1 MSEQQDRY
9 ELDHIEEEL
18 KELKSVFEII
28 NKQTVA
34 IEKLV
39 VEMKFM
45 REDHIKL
52 DLRIKELESKPIKQ
66 WDAIVSQIISIVIAA
81 VVGFILARIGL
92 K

>member
-1 MSEQQDRY
+1 MSGSQDRY
-9 ELDHIEEEL
+9 ELDRIEEEL

-52 DLRIKELESKPIKQ
+52 DRRIKELESKPIKQ

>member
-1 MSEQQDRY
+1 MSGSQDRY
-9 ELDHIEEEL
+9 ELDRIEEEL

-52 DLRIKELESKPIKQ
+52 DHRIKELESKPIKQ

>member
-1 MSEQQDRY
+1 MNGSQDRY
-9 ELDHIEEEL
+9 ELDLIEEEL
-18 KELKSVFEII
+18 KELKSVFDTI

-52 DLRIKELESKPIKQ
+52 DRRIKELESKPIKQ